1 MAMCGRFALHANP
14 EVIALQFRLA
24 AAPAFAPRYNI
35 APTAEI
41 LAITES
47 GAAPLRWGLFGKVYN
62 LRADKPRGRLRPC
75 LVPASGFYEW
85 QRRGTRKQPY
95 YVRPAHDALFG
106 FAGLYGHGN
115 CAILTV
121 EANGVLSAIHD
132 RMPAIV
138 APRDY
143 ARWLD
148 GAALALA
155 PAADASVSAYPVG
168 AEINSGTAE
177 SPRLVEPLPSGVAP
191 RGASGSLFGD

>member
-1 MAMCGRFALHANP
+1 MCGRYALHAVP
-14 EVIALQFRLA
+14 EVIALQFRLGT
-24 AAPAFAPRYNI
+24 APTVAPRYNI

-41 LAITES
+41 LAITER
-47 GAAPLRWGLFGKVYN
+47 GAAPLRWGLFGKAHN

-75 LVPASGFYEW
+75 LVPANGFYEW
-85 QRRGTRKQPY
+85 QRRGTGKQPY
-95 YVRPAHDALFG
+95 YIRPAHDALFG

-121 EANGVLSAIHD
+121 EANGALRAIHD

-143 ARWLD
+143 ARWL
-148 GAALALA
+148 GGESIPLA
-155 PAADASVSAYPVG
+155 PALDEEVAAYPVG
-168 AEINSGTAE
+168 ADINSGAAE
-177 SPRLVEPLPSGVAP
+177 SARLIDPLPSGVAT

>member
-1 MAMCGRFALHANP
+1 MCGRFALHANP
-14 EVIALQFRLA
+14 DVVALQFRLTA
-24 AAPAFAPRYNI
+24 MPAFAPRYNI

-41 LAITES
+41 LAITER

-62 LRADKPRGRLRPC
+62 LRADKPHGRLRPC

-85 QRRGTRKQPY
+85 QRRGSRKQPY

-121 EANGVLSAIHD
+121 EANGALRAIHD

-143 ARWLD
+143 ARWL
-148 GAALALA
+148 GGEALTLA
-155 PAADASVSAYPVG
+155 PAADESVIAYPVG
-168 AEINSGTAE
+168 AEINSGSAE
-177 SPRLVEPLPSGVAP
+177 SARLVEPLSSDVA
-191 RGASGSLFGD
+191 ASGGLFGD

>member
-1 MAMCGRFALHANP
+1 MCGRFALHANP
-14 EVIALQFRLA
+14 DVVALQFRLS
-24 AAPAFAPRYNI
+24 AAPVFAPRYNI

-41 LAITES
+41 LAVTER
-47 GAAPLRWGLFGKVYN
+47 GAAPLRWGLFGKVHN
-62 LRADKPRGRLRPC
+62 LRADKPRGRLLPC

-85 QRRGTRKQPY
+85 QRRGARKQPF

-121 EANGVLSAIHD
+121 EANGALRAIHD

-138 APRDY
+138 ATRDY
-143 ARWLD
+143 ARWL
-148 GAALALA
+148 GGEALALA
-155 PAADASVSAYPVG
+155 AAADESVTAYPVG

-177 SPRLVEPLPSGVAP
+177 SARLVEPLPSGVAA